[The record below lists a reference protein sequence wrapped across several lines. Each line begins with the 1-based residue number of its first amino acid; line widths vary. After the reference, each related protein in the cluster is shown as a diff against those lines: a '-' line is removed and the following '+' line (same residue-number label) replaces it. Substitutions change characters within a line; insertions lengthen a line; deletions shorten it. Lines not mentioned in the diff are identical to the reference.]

1 MLYGRRNFKSLTPK
15 CLYASKRNILYKAKG
30 ENKMTTTTTTIL
42 TDAAIERQYQIA
54 REEAIRE
61 FQIHI
66 AK

>member
-1 MLYGRRNFKSLTPK
+1 
-15 CLYASKRNILYKAKG
+15 
-30 ENKMTTTTTTIL
+30 MTTTTTTIL